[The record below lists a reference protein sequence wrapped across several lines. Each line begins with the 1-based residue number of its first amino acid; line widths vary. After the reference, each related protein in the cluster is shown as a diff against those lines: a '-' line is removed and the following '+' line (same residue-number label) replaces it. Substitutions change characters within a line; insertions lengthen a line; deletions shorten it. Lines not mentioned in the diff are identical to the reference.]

1 MKKIISILLIIS
13 LWACSPSI
21 KQSVSFREPTVPSQ
35 EVQVL
40 NQKPLVIEVSEPE
53 KDPKGKFVT
62 KVVIY
67 SIIGLGLLTYNDYI
81 K

>member
-1 MKKIISILLIIS
+1 MKYLLIALLLLS
-13 LWACSPSI
+13 ACSPSI
-21 KQSVSFREPTVPSQ
+21 PSQ

-53 KDPKGKFVT
+53 KDPKGKLVT
-62 KVVIY
+62 RIVIY